1 MTLFVLGEA
10 EQEFAESVAYY
21 ESKEPGLGWRF
32 RNEVR
37 ELFHSLGRSR
47 SPGMRFRPVAKT
59 ALEMGSSF
67 QYHRGVWTKFF
78 ISAVG
83 P

>member
-10 EQEFAESVAYY
+10 EQEIAESIAYY

-37 ELFHSLGRSR
+37 KRWREFCAIPSW
-47 SPGMRFRPVAKT
+47 PG
-59 ALEMGSSF
+59 
-67 QYHRGVWTKFF
+67 
-78 ISAVG
+78 
-83 P
+83 